1 MFRKLFHM
9 KGERMTQKKI
19 TFSTILRNL
28 DGIITCVTL
37 SICVILV
44 NINVFTRYILK
55 NPIPGCEEIV
65 TSLFVW
71 TVFIGSAYAHRSHSH
86 LGVDILVNI
95 MPEKV
100 KKVVEI
106 VVLVIELA
114 VLMLVTSISAQYV
127 YHLMFNNAGV
137 WKPTLTDVLRMPKWW
152 TAIAVPIGF
161 GISTLYSI
169 YEILADRLHIIK
181 KKSAAGDL
189 AGHTPEQ
196 GGGAV

>member
-1 MFRKLFHM
+1 
-9 KGERMTQKKI
+9 MTHKKI
-19 TFSTILRNL
+19 TFSTIIRNL

-44 NINVFTRYILK
+44 NINVFTRYILR

-71 TVFIGSAYAHRSHSH
+71 TVFIGSAYAHRMKSH

-95 MPEKV
+95 MPGKM
-100 KKVVEI
+100 KSIVED
-106 VVLVIELA
+106 VVLFLELA
-114 VLMLVTSISAQYV
+114 ILIMVTIISGQYV
-127 YHLMFNNAGV
+127 YHLMFSTSGA
-137 WKPTLTDVLRMPKWW
+137 WKPVLTDVLRMPKWY

-161 GISTLYSI
+161 GLSTIFSVI
-169 YEILADRLHIIK
+169 YICTEKLHIGK
-181 KKSAAGDL
+181 KKSADGGL
-189 AGHTPEQ
+189 AGHNPGQ